1 MIMLIKRNFLLYFR
15 NRSGVILSFPG
26 AMISFI
32 LYLVFLKANIKD
44 SWSQV
49 PHTNQLLDS
58 LLISGTPAITG
69 LTTTF
74 SSFSQLAKDRESK
87 VTQDLILTDLG
98 RLGLSIS
105 YLLSTTFIG
114 FLMLF
119 LLVVA
124 GCATNNSNTS
134 STQTKQGK
142 LKISTTFYPIYDFT
156 KNIVGD
162 EADVS
167 LMIGAGVEPHDYEP
181 SAKEIA
187 KMSEADALVYD
198 SEYMETWIPTVLKT
212 LSDSKVKPISATKDM
227 VLLPGGEEEEH
238 DHDHS
243 EEGHSHEYDPHV
255 WLSPER
261 AIKMVQNITKQL
273 VEAFPDR
280 KEVFEKNA
288 NAYIEKLTALHNDY
302 TNAFKDAKQKNF
314 VTQHTAFRYLAL
326 DYNLNQ
332 VGITGISP
340 EAEPSASRL
349 AELTKYVKENDIK
362 VIYFEENASEKIAKT
377 LADETG
383 VELAVLNPIESL
395 TKEQMDKGEDYISVM
410 RENLAALKKTTDQ
423 PGKDIQPEK
432 TTDNKTVH
440 NGYFE
445 DSAVKDRTLSDY
457 AGEWQ
462 SVYPYLVDGTLDQVF
477 DYKAKLKKTMT
488 KEEFKDY
495 YTKGYKSDIT
505 NINITDKTM
514 EFKKE
519 DGTTVKA
526 EYKYVGY
533 KILTYKKGFKV
544 F

>member
-1 MIMLIKRNFLLYFR
+1 MK
-15 NRSGVILSFPG
+15 
-26 AMISFI
+26 
-32 LYLVFLKANIKD
+32 K
-44 SWSQV
+44 
-49 PHTNQLLDS
+49 
-58 LLISGTPAITG
+58 
-69 LTTTF
+69 
-74 SSFSQLAKDRESK
+74 
-87 VTQDLILTDLG
+87 
-98 RLGLSIS
+98 
-105 YLLSTTFIG
+105 TTFIG

-124 GCATNNSNTS
+124 GCVTNNSNTS

-167 LMIGAGVEPHDYEP
+167 LVIGAGVEPHDYEP

-410 RENLAALKKTTDQ
+410 RENLTALKKTTDQ

-457 AGEWQ
+457 TGEWQ

-533 KILTYKKGFKV
+533 KILTYKKGNRGVRFLFEAVTPVEGAPKYV
-544 F
+544 QFSDHNIAPVKAVHFHIFMGNESQEKLLEEMDNWPTYYPTKLSGLEIAQEMLAH